1 MAKAPLEEKIEAE
14 VTPYNF
20 KHPNHLAPEHKSTLS
35 FILEAFAQNA
45 KTKLCTLLK
54 DEVEVSFEGLEQIC
68 FEDFSA
74 TLKKPSAIGTID
86 MPPLNGFSILAI
98 QGPVAFTMVNRML
111 GGDGNLE
118 TPDRTFT
125 ELEMATL
132 KKAFS
137 SLLQELSNAWSSILK
152 ISFSLYETESN
163 PTFVRSIPLRENCL
177 VGNFNL
183 NIGSTKGNFA
193 FCLPYSSIEP
203 ITSKLG
209 NQQWQKYSGKMLQ
222 EIEDSHKRNFMH
234 MNVSLKAILGSTELT
249 VAELLALETED
260 ILPLDQ
266 RAKEPVSISVEN
278 TPKFMGHIGL
288 KDKFK
293 GISIVNEITKENGNG

>member
-1 MAKAPLEEKIEAE
+1 MANSPLEEKVKAE

-20 KHPNHLAPEHKSTLS
+20 KNPNHLAPEHKNTLC

-45 KTKLCTLLK
+45 KAKLYTLLK
-54 DEVEVSFEGLEQIC
+54 DEAEVSFKGLEQIC
-68 FEDFSA
+68 FEDFVS

-86 MPPLNGFSILAI
+86 MPPLNGFSVLAI

-111 GGDGNLE
+111 GGDGSIE
-118 TPDRTFT
+118 TPDRSFT
-125 ELEMATL
+125 ELEIAAL

-137 SLLQELSNAWSSILK
+137 SLLNELSNAWSSILK

-163 PTFVRSIPLRENCL
+163 PSFVRSIAHRENCL
-177 VGNFNL
+177 VGSFTL
-183 NIGSTKGNFA
+183 NIGSTKGSFSL
-193 FCLPYSSIEP
+193 CIPYSSIEP

-222 EIEDSHKRNFMH
+222 EIEEAHKRNFMN
-234 MNVSLKAILGSTELT
+234 MNVSLSAILGSAELS

-266 RAKEPVSISVEN
+266 RAKEPVCICIEG

-288 KDKFK
+288 KEKFK
-293 GISIVNEITKENGNG
+293 GISIVNEISKE